1 MIKFIAEIGMNADGN
16 FDRNYELIKQAKQS
30 GADIAKFQLGWRD
43 SKNDINYI
51 DLRRLK
57 QLISWCNQFEIE
69 FLASII
75 NRNAFN
81 LVKKVNVNSY
91 KIASRTFKDDIDL
104 CNDII
109 KTKKNTYASLGMW
122 TKKSFPFI
130 KKNVKYLFC
139 VSKYPTYYKDL
150 KAFPKNFNK
159 FYGYSDHLIGN
170 EGCILAASR
179 GAKIIEKHFTLGKSS
194 NVIRDHL
201 LSATPDEF
209 RELVNNCKAVYKLN
223 QSIS

>member
-1 MIKFIAEIGMNADGN
+1 M
-16 FDRNYELIKQAKQS
+16 
-30 GADIAKFQLGWRD
+30 
-43 SKNDINYI
+43 
-51 DLRRLK
+51 
-57 QLISWCNQFEIE
+57 
-69 FLASII
+69 
-75 NRNAFN
+75 
-81 LVKKVNVNSY
+81 
-91 KIASRTFKDDIDL
+91 
-104 CNDII
+104 
-109 KTKKNTYASLGMW
+109 
-122 TKKSFPFI
+122 
-130 KKNVKYLFC
+130 FC